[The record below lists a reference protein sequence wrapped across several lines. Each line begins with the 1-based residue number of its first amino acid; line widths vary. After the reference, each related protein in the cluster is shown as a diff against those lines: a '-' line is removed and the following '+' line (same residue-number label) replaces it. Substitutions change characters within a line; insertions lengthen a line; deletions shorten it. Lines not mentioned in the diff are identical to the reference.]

1 VPSSEL
7 PRIEL
12 TCTDVLE
19 HCFCPRFTYFEHVLA
34 VPERQE
40 KRFKVMKG
48 REIHDKVTS
57 INKAYLRK
65 KVGCLARSFNVHLST
80 PDGLIGVLDE
90 VLTLD
95 DGTMAPLDYKFAE
108 YHERVHETH
117 VVQAAFY
124 GRLVETAF
132 HANVQRAFVVYTRS
146 KNKFVEIALG
156 LEEKEKLQRSI
167 EEIREILTSCRMPE
181 GGATKS
187 ACRDCCYR
195 NICDRGLE

>member
-1 VPSSEL
+1 MHSSEQ
-7 PRIEL
+7 PIIEL
-12 TCTDVLE
+12 MCTDVLE

-34 VPERQE
+34 VPEHQE

-48 REIHDKVTS
+48 REIHDKVIS
-57 INKAYLRK
+57 VNRGYLRK
-65 KVGCLARSFNVHLST
+65 KVGCVERRFNVHLSS

-108 YHERVHETH
+108 CPKRVHETH

-132 HANVQRAFVVYTRS
+132 RVEVHRAFVVYTRS
-146 KNKFVEIALG
+146 KNKLVEIPLG
-156 LEEKEKLQRSI
+156 VEQKEKLERS
-167 EEIREILTSCRMPE
+167 IREIRDTLTSGRIPE
-181 GGATKS
+181 RGASKS

>member
-1 VPSSEL
+1 MPSSEL

-48 REIHDKVTS
+48 REIHDQVTS
-57 INKAYLRK
+57 INKGYLRK
-65 KVGCLARSFNVHLST
+65 KVGCVARSFNVHLCT

-108 YHERVHETH
+108 YHEHVHETH

-124 GRLVETAF
+124 GRLVEMSF
-132 HANVQRAFVVYTRS
+132 HVKVPRAFVVYTRS
-146 KNKFVEIALG
+146 RNKFVEIALG
-156 LEEKEKLQRSI
+156 LGEKEKLERSI
-167 EEIREILTSCRMPE
+167 EEIREILTSCQMPE
-181 GGATKS
+181 RGAPKS

>member
-1 VPSSEL
+1 MPSSE
-7 PRIEL
+7 PPKIEL

-34 VPERQE
+34 IPERQE

-65 KVGCLARSFNVHLST
+65 KVGCTAREFNVHLST
-80 PDGLIGVLDE
+80 PEGLVGLLDE
-90 VLTLD
+90 VLTLN

-108 YHERVHETH
+108 YRGRVHETH
-117 VVQAAFY
+117 VIQAAFY
-124 GRLVETAF
+124 GRLVESAF
-132 HANVQRAFVVYTRS
+132 DVAVPRAFVVYTRS
-146 KNKFVEIALG
+146 KNKFVEIPLG
-156 LEEKEKLQRSI
+156 LDEMEKLERSI
-167 EEIREILTSCRMPE
+167 AEIRHILTTGRMPE
-181 GGATKS
+181 RGASKS

>member
-1 VPSSEL
+1 MPSSE
-7 PRIEL
+7 PQTIEL
-12 TCTDVLE
+12 SCTDVLE

-48 REIHDKVTS
+48 REIHEKVTS
-57 INKAYLRK
+57 INRAYLRK
-65 KVGCLARSFNVHLST
+65 KVGCVARSFNVHLST
-80 PDGLIGVLDE
+80 PDGLIGLLDE

-108 YHERVHETH
+108 YHQRVHETH

-124 GRLVETAF
+124 GRLVESAF
-132 HANVQRAFVVYTRS
+132 HVEVPRAFVVYTRS
-146 KNKFVEIALG
+146 RNKLVEIALG
-156 LEEKEKLQRSI
+156 PAEKENLDRSVQ
-167 EEIREILTSCRMPE
+167 EIRDILASGRMPE
-181 GGATKS
+181 KGATKS